1 MPSLLV
7 DLAQNIVNGIM
18 LGGIYALLAVG
29 LNIIFGV
36 VKVVNF
42 AQGEYMMLAMYASYW
57 LFTLLHIDP
66 LLSIIPVSIIFFVFG
81 WLTFR
86 FPVKNVVGKGD
97 YAQIALT
104 MGLTTFFIG
113 TAQLLWKTDYRG
125 IFVPYSVWGIDLGG
139 IKIGIPQL
147 LALTYSVVSTII
159 LDQFLTK
166 TDTGRAMLAVAQDEI
181 ASRIVGI
188 NVERIYYLAWSI
200 GILLSSAAAGIL
212 VTFLYVHP
220 NVGQQY
226 ILYAFVVIVLG
237 GMGSYRG
244 ALIGSFILGVVQ
256 SLATIYISADLS
268 IAIVYTVFV
277 LLLLFK
283 PSGLFG
289 KRVVRA

>member
-1 MPSLLV
+1 MPGFLV
-7 DLAQNIVNGIM
+7 DLTQNIVNGIM

-66 LLSIIPVSIIFFVFG
+66 LLSIIPVSIMFFAFG

-104 MGLTTFFIG
+104 MGLSTFFIG
-113 TAQLLWKTDYRG
+113 ISQLLWKTDYRG
-125 IFVPYSVWGIDLGG
+125 IFVPYSVWGVDLGG
-139 IKIGIPQL
+139 VKIGVPQL
-147 LALTYSVVSTII
+147 LALVYSVVSTII
-159 LDQFLTK
+159 LDQFLTR

-200 GILLSSAAAGIL
+200 GILLTSASAGIL
-212 VTFLYVHP
+212 ITFLYVHP
-220 NVGQQY
+220 NVGQQF

-244 ALIGSFILGVVQ
+244 ALIGSFILGIVQ